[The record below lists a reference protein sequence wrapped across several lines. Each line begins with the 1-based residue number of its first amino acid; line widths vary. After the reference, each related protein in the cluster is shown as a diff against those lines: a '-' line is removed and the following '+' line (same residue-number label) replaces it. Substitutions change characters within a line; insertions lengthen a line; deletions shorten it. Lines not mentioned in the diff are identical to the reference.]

1 MFIQTESTPNPN
13 ALKFLLDQIINDK
26 DPLCIEPNTSKH
38 GDIAHQLFR
47 IGNIDLVFIGKDFI
61 TITKSTD
68 SSWEVLKPQ
77 IVMTMMEYLMTGMP
91 IIHDQSD
98 NITNDQNFTEIEQRI
113 IELLETKIRP
123 AVAGDGGDIVYKS
136 FIDGV
141 VSVELRGACKGCPSS
156 VVTLKRGV
164 ESMLKQYIPEVTEV
178 VSEV

>member
-13 ALKFLLDQIINDK
+13 ALKFLLDQIINNK
-26 DPLCIEPNTSKH
+26 EPVCIEPHNSKH
-38 GDIAHQLFR
+38 GDLAYQLFR

-61 TITKSTD
+61 TITKSANAG
-68 SSWEVLKPQ
+68 WEILKPQ
-77 IVMTMMEYLMTGMP
+77 IVMTIMEYLMTGMP
-91 IIHDQSD
+91 IVHDQD
-98 NITNDQNFTEIEQRI
+98 TNIDTNLTEIEHRI

-136 FIDGV
+136 FINGV

-164 ESMLKQYIPEVTEV
+164 ESMLKQYIPEVIEV
-178 VSEV
+178 VSEA